1 MEILRSVPKIDF
13 IGKRKTFLAVSAV
26 LLLVCAGSLLTRG
39 LRYGV
44 DFAGGT
50 VIQVRFQKAVEP
62 EAIRGALGGLLPGNP
77 SVQSFGG
84 ANEYL
89 IQVEQSSEDLEGLS
103 KRARDGLVTALG
115 DPGLEV
121 RRVEMVGPKVGKDLR
136 KKGLIATVLALTG
149 ILLYVWLRFEFYYSL
164 GGVIALF
171 HDCLVTVGLFSLLG
185 REFDLT
191 GLAAVLTIAGFSI
204 NDTIVVFDRVRE
216 NMKKSGGKA
225 DLGHTMNR
233 SVNETLSRTIL
244 TNGTVLAVVVA
255 LFAFGG
261 PVIHNFALA
270 MLIGSVAGTY
280 STVYV
285 ASPVALYFHEK
296 LKGRKAAAQ
305 AAA

>member
-1 MEILRSVPKIDF
+1 MDILRSVPKIDF
-13 IGKRKTFLAVSAV
+13 IGKRKIFLAVSAA
-26 LLLVCAGSLLTRG
+26 LLLVCAGSLLSRG

-50 VIQVRFQKAVEP
+50 VIQVKFQKAVAP
-62 EAIRGALGGLLPGNP
+62 EAIRGALRGLLPGSP

-103 KRARDGLVTALG
+103 KRARDGLATALS

-136 KKGLIATVLALTG
+136 KKGLIAAVLALAG
-149 ILLYVWLRFEFYYSL
+149 ILVYVWLRFEFYYSL
-164 GGVIALF
+164 GGVVALF

-204 NDTIVVFDRVRE
+204 NDTIVIFDRVRE
-216 NMKKSGGKA
+216 NMKKAGGKA
-225 DLGHTMNR
+225 DLGQTMNR

-285 ASPVALYFHEK
+285 ASPVALFFHER
-296 LKGRKAAAQ
+296 LKGRKAGAQ
-305 AAA
+305 ATA